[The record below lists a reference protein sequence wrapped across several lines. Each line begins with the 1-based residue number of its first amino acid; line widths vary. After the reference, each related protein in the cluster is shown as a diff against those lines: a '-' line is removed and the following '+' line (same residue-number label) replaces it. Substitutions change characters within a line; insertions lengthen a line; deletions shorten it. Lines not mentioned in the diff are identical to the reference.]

1 MIPKPHSEWG
11 IKCCQRKTLSQR
23 DRQSRG
29 LKVSDRRS
37 TGLAP
42 LSVCV
47 VGWGQ
52 EEGSVALRGTW
63 GLNLGAECG
72 SLCQWDQGQAQGASH
87 WKVPSPA
94 WRLPKSPHFNESK
107 LINLTLCH
115 NTNMAPSSLTSALS
129 TTQPTPCIPPP
140 CSRHPGLLSIPQENQ
155 GHSLPRG
162 FELAIPSARNS
173 LFPDPFHSQVLFIF
187 HFSSFFKKKFTYLFI
202 LLKCHCANLCYIA

>member
-52 EEGSVALRGTW
+52 EEGNVAFRGTW

-72 SLCQWDQGQAQGASH
+72 SLCQWGQGQAQGPSH

-129 TTQPTPCIPPP
+129 TTQPTPSIPPP

-162 FELAIPSARNS
+162 FE
-173 LFPDPFHSQVLFIF
+173 FCY
-187 HFSSFFKKKFTYLFI
+187 SFFPEQSFPRSFSFSGPIYLSF
-202 LLKCHCANLCYIA
+202 LFFF